1 MPQAA
6 RRIGPIGTST
16 RLLVAA
22 GLLYLALFH
31 WTSWGLTWYD
41 GALALGLVTSSLVL
55 GLAARRYASGPLDL
69 TGRGWITLNC
79 AFIVA
84 LVANRYTAGG
94 AELFYGATLIVAAW
108 RGQPGCEATVI
119 SNLLLRRDDQ
129 LGCPTFSP
137 IDQAEARHSQTR
149 QPGQKRASA
158 RAILAIA
165 SAPLAC
171 CWPSTSAPSSVSRT
185 QDER

>member
-31 WTSWGLTWYD
+31 WTTWGLTWYD
-41 GALALGLVTSSLVL
+41 GALTLGLLTASLVL

-69 TGRGWITLNC
+69 TGPPWIALNC
-79 AFIVA
+79 ALIVA
-84 LVANRYTAGG
+84 LVANPYTARG
-94 AELFYGATLIVAAW
+94 AELFYGAALIVAAW

-119 SNLLLRRDDQ
+119 SNLLLGRDDQ

-137 IDQAEARHSQTR
+137 IDQAEARHQR
-149 QPGQKRASA
+149 AEPGQKRAGA
-158 RAILAIA
+158 RSILAIA

-171 CWPSTSAPSSVSRT
+171 CWPSARAQSSFSRNAH
-185 QDER
+185 EEP